1 MRTPR
6 LQSLDASALT
16 WPCPCA
22 SRCCSALPPLRW
34 AGWCHDVFG
43 LFLVAFLAF
52 ALGTSGFFAITGGVL
67 LFTAALLA
75 VYGVLTSLAV
85 ERLCLADA

>member
-6 LQSLDASALT
+6 LQSLDASALNM
-16 WPCPCA
+16 
-22 SRCCSALPPLRW
+22 ALSVRKQVLLYFAAPF
-34 AGWCHDVFG
+34 AGAMVHDVFG